1 MGRRAMRHAVDAA
14 GLWLAALAMLGCPS
28 TTSSRAEA
36 GEAVVRRFFQ
46 ALPSGDCAVL
56 GPMLVTGQ
64 GVPPCEETVKDLRE
78 HGMGLVDVLDAK
90 VDGRDPDAVVVR
102 ARVSLGGAERAEPFL
117 FRVERQDEAWR
128 LRL

>member
-1 MGRRAMRHAVDAA
+1 MGRAVRHAVGAA
-14 GLWLAALAMLGCPS
+14 GLWLAALAALGCPS
-28 TTSSRAEA
+28 TVSSKAEA

-46 ALPSGDCAVL
+46 ALPAGDCAVL

-64 GVPPCEETVKDLRE
+64 GLPSCEETVKDLRE

-102 ARVSLGGAERAEPFL
+102 ARVSQGGTERPEPFL
-117 FRVERQDEAWR
+117 FRVERQGDGWR

>member
-1 MGRRAMRHAVDAA
+1 MGRRAVRHAVGAA
-14 GLWLAALAMLGCPS
+14 GLWLAALGCTS
-28 TTSSRAEA
+28 TVSSKTEA
-36 GEAVVRRFFQ
+36 GEAAVRRFFQ

-64 GVPPCEETVKDLRE
+64 GVPSCEETVKDLHE

-90 VDGRDPDAVVVR
+90 VDGRDPNAVVVR
-102 ARVSLGGAERAEPFL
+102 ARVSQGGAERSEPFL
-117 FRVERQDEAWR
+117 FRVERQGDGWR

>member
-1 MGRRAMRHAVDAA
+1 MGRAVRHAVGAA
-14 GLWLAALAMLGCPS
+14 GLWLAALGCTS
-28 TTSSRAEA
+28 TTSSKAEA

-56 GPMLVTGQ
+56 GPLLVTGQ
-64 GVPPCEETVKDLRE
+64 GVPSCEETVKDLRE

-90 VDGRDPDAVVVR
+90 VDGRDPDAVLVR
-102 ARVSLGGAERAEPFL
+102 ARVSQGGTERSEPFL
-117 FRVERQDEAWR
+117 FRVERQGDGWR

>member
-1 MGRRAMRHAVDAA
+1 MRHAV
-14 GLWLAALAMLGCPS
+14 GLWLAVLGVLGVLGCPS
-28 TTSSRAEA
+28 TTSSKAEA

-56 GPMLVTGQ
+56 GPLLVTGQ

-78 HGMGLVDVLDAK
+78 HGLGLVDVLDAK
-90 VDGRDPDAVVVR
+90 VDGRNPDAVLVR
-102 ARVSLGGAERAEPFL
+102 ARVSQGGTERSEPFL
-117 FRVERQDEAWR
+117 FRVERQGDGWR

>member
-1 MGRRAMRHAVDAA
+1 MRHAVGAA
-14 GLWLAALAMLGCPS
+14 GLWLAALGCTS
-28 TTSSRAEA
+28 TTSSKAEA

-56 GPMLVTGQ
+56 GPLLVTGQ
-64 GVPPCEETVKDLRE
+64 GVPSCEETVKDLRE

-90 VDGRDPDAVVVR
+90 VDGRDPDAVLVR
-102 ARVSLGGAERAEPFL
+102 ARVSQGGTERSEPFL
-117 FRVERQDEAWR
+117 FRVERQGDGWR

>member
-1 MGRRAMRHAVDAA
+1 MGRRAVRHAVGAA
-14 GLWLAALAMLGCPS
+14 GLWLAAVGCTS
-28 TTSSRAEA
+28 TTSSKAEA
-36 GEAVVRRFFQ
+36 GEAAVRRFFQ

-56 GPMLVTGQ
+56 GPLLVTGQ
-64 GVPPCEETVKDLRE
+64 GMPSCEETVKDLHE

-102 ARVSLGGAERAEPFL
+102 ARVSQGGRERAEPFL
-117 FRVERQDEAWR
+117 FRVERQGDGWR